1 VASTPRPS
9 GRLPSGGAENPTG
22 HTFVRSLVLG
32 YVRTDPTDNGGLFVG
47 RRPGT
52 APTRYRTP
60 PEPGS
65 ARRQRVDGLVAH
77 AVLVLMV
84 VLNLLFWGPFPA
96 LALWVASQVQYQ
108 TDSVSLG
115 ILVGFLAMLALLFGG
130 LAVLK
135 QLDRFWI
142 LARRAAGHDQR
153 QGMIGRVFAITAV
166 IGATGFTIWLVFIG
180 GLGSSLV
187 PR

>member
-1 VASTPRPS
+1 M
-9 GRLPSGGAENPTG
+9 
-22 HTFVRSLVLG
+22 
-32 YVRTDPTDNGGLFVG
+32 RTDPTDTGGLFVG

-60 PEPGS
+60 PQRGS
-65 ARRQRVDGLVAH
+65 TRRQRADGLVAL
-77 AVLVLMV
+77 AVLALMV

-108 TDSVSLG
+108 TDSVSIG
-115 ILVGFLAMLALLFGG
+115 ILVGFLIMLALLFGG
-130 LAVLK
+130 LAVIK

-153 QGMIGRVFAITAV
+153 QGVIGRVFATTAI
-166 IGATGFTIWLVFIG
+166 IGAVGFTFWLVFIG
-180 GLGSSLV
+180 GLGSTLA

>member
-1 VASTPRPS
+1 
-9 GRLPSGGAENPTG
+9 
-22 HTFVRSLVLG
+22 
-32 YVRTDPTDNGGLFVG
+32 VRTDPTDNGGLFVG

-60 PEPGS
+60 PEGGS
-65 ARRQRVDGLVAH
+65 ARRRRVDGLVAL
-77 AVLVLMV
+77 AVLALMI
-84 VLNLLFWGPFPA
+84 VLNLLFWGPVPA

-115 ILVGFLAMLALLFGG
+115 IFLGFAFMLVALFGG
-130 LAVLK
+130 LAVIK

-142 LARRAAGHDQR
+142 LARRAAGRDQR
-153 QGMIGRVFAITAV
+153 QGVIGRVFATTAV
-166 IGATGFTIWLVFIG
+166 IGGCAFTFWLLFIG
-180 GLGSSLV
+180 GLGSTLA